1 VNLAISYASL
11 NYAALAEQVIR
22 PGVASFMYFAP
33 LMNNFTTAQQNGDFY
48 SMGLTFSTLWKYFF
62 DGSIMN

>member
-1 VNLAISYASL
+1 
-11 NYAALAEQVIR
+11 
-22 PGVASFMYFAP
+22 MYFTP
-33 LMNNFTTAQQNGDFY
+33 LLNNFTTAQTNGDYY